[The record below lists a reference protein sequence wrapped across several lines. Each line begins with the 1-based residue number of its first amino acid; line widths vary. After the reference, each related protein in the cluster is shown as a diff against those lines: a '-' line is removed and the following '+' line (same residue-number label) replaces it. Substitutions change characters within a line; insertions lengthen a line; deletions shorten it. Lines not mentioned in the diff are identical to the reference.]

1 MAVPP
6 NAMQYAAPMMMY
18 RPPTNSLAVVSL
30 VSAIVSWFLCP
41 LVGGIVAV
49 ITGHMAHGQVK
60 RSGESGAGLAT
71 AGLVLGYIHLIAWA
85 AFFLFWLLLFGG
97 LAVVSGIVGASNH

>member
-1 MAVPP
+1 
-6 NAMQYAAPMMMY
+6 
-18 RPPTNSLAVVSL
+18 
-30 VSAIVSWFLCP
+30 
-41 LVGGIVAV
+41 
-49 ITGHMAHGQVK
+49 MAHGQVK